1 MPFKTEDYS
10 KWHQFQTNEAAH
22 FDFINFFMDLEHILL
37 EGSRVVVSKKNHHEN
52 QVNSIHTM
60 NTKTRH

>member
-10 KWHQFQTNEAAH
+10 KWHQFQTNEAAN

-37 EGSRVVVSKKNHHEN
+37 EGSRVVVSKKNHHEG
-52 QVNSIHTM
+52 
-60 NTKTRH
+60 